1 MSTPDQN
8 FASGDLVPSPKDTT
22 RSKNFT
28 LASSNTCSIDVQP
41 DADYERRAKHPRTSL
56 MTCVTEHPT
65 ATCSSE
71 EPTSARRRSVGF
83 ALNDN
88 ESGMPSYPMSGPY
101 IDVDQASS
109 RISSLSSTTSSL
121 EPLGESFEVPTV
133 LSPGPRHSVA
143 GILSLS
149 ATEDRTT
156 SVEGRAPPILGFEG
170 FRLLGPSTPSSQ
182 TPNEATAVKGR
193 SRSKS
198 DTTIDPACHH
208 VYSESSTLGSPRS
221 TYSHFHL
228 HPCDSPSS
236 LARSPLLPSVR
247 PSSPLIAD
255 VKVAKSR
262 LLVTKTHCFYPG
274 NFLAFQSC
282 LLG

>member
-1 MSTPDQN
+1 MSTPDQD
-8 FASGDLVPSPKDTT
+8 FVSGDLVPSTEDTT
-22 RSKNFT
+22 RPKNFA
-28 LASSNTCSIDVQP
+28 LPSSNTFSIDVQP

-56 MTCVTEHPT
+56 MTCVTEDSN
-65 ATCSSE
+65 AACSSE
-71 EPTSARRRSVGF
+71 EPSSARRRSVGF

-88 ESGMPSYPMSGPY
+88 DSGMPSYPMSGPY
-101 IDVDQASS
+101 MEVDQASS

-156 SVEGRAPPILGFEG
+156 SVQGRALPVLGFES
-170 FRLLGPSTPSSQ
+170 FRLLGPSTSSSQ
-182 TPNEATAVKGR
+182 TPKEATAVKGR

-198 DTTIDPACHH
+198 DTTIDPASLHL
-208 VYSESSTLGSPRS
+208 YSDSSTLGSPRS

-236 LARSPLLPSVR
+236 VFSSGRSPLLSSVR

-262 LLVTKTHCFYPG
+262 
-274 NFLAFQSC
+274 
-282 LLG
+282 